1 MSKKI
6 TKSDFGLLNDYDD
19 GQLFRLSL
27 IHYSGYTT
35 PVLEEVPRES
45 KRALLTSEKSKTKV
59 TTKKSRE
66 KAAICSL
73 HPELFLEE
81 EKGTPK
87 MVPGVRASPGCYTSG
102 SGIVRRR
109 VTGKVRGVTS
119 PTQSSKTQWTVAQAL
134 LALNGGR
141 SAIIVP
147 RNFTGDQLQL
157 RERVRN
163 IERCVTELLRAAG
176 GSETYSV
183 RCLTSLSDARGAAR
197 RRHEAFHTGGH
208 LLIALANSKQLQNLV
223 KDSEEYPGSYDLF
236 IDEADASDYGK
247 ESKSQED
254 VKRAVAFEVLKSRAH
269 RTFCISATLMGV
281 VLNEPTMLSRD
292 LIRLTP
298 PEDYRGFQEIA
309 DSAKV
314 LKHRV
319 HGFNKYRSWDE
330 WIEKDN
336 NLLSFLTEFSER
348 DPHLIGVG
356 RPEGP
361 RLHPQICLLNVTT
374 SIASH
379 KSIVEGIA
387 AHPHLSENLVVIGV
401 NGDGTGLYL
410 PCAEDKY
417 EFILNGDESSPLP
430 LEPCKFTRNRRLTIS
445 SVLQHIYEAN
455 ELVNAGHAD
464 IEGRL
469 EYGNIVIVSGRCVG
483 RGISVVSD
491 NYKYHLPTMY
501 FTPSPTMNIPNLI
514 QAMGR
519 LCGRNLGK
527 APLELWATAE
537 VWDCL
542 HRGLLCEEEL
552 LVRAVGKPLIVDQT
566 EQPLAESVRAIPIN
580 RAKIPLARRSLTK
593 GKDNTRKTLHLV
605 GVADGGRD
613 LKDYLLTDGATSL
626 PITLSGTL
634 EKMFRRWADPSNKS
648 KIAITARDLD
658 PHTAYNVKD
667 WSNDFVR
674 LSDIVISD
682 KTLRSHGHKP
692 FMYRQGDIVQVH
704 PKLVD
709 LFEQYFG

>member
-1 MSKKI
+1 MFSKMSKKI
-6 TKSDFGLLNDYDD
+6 TKSEFGLLNDYDD

-27 IHYSGYTT
+27 IRYPGYTT

-45 KRALLTSEKSKTKV
+45 KRVLLTSERSNVKI

-66 KAAICSL
+66 KTAICAL
-73 HPELFLEE
+73 HPELFLGE
-81 EKGTPK
+81 EKGPPK
-87 MVPGVRASPGCYTSG
+87 LDGAPSFWSSLFASARTSP
-102 SGIVRRR
+102 RRR
-109 VTGKVRGVTS
+109 VTWRIRGVTS

-134 LALNGGR
+134 LALHDGR

-157 RERVRN
+157 RERVSN
-163 IERCVTELLRAAG
+163 IEKRVTELLHAAG

-183 RCLTSLSDARGAAR
+183 RCLTSLSGSKDAVR
-197 RRHEAFHTGGH
+197 RRDEAFKAGGH

-223 KDSEEYPGSYDLF
+223 KDSEKYPGSYDLF

-254 VKRAVAFEVLKSRAH
+254 VKRAVAFEVLKSRAY

-309 DSAKV
+309 ANAKV

-330 WIEKDN
+330 WVEKDQ
-336 NLLSFLTEFSER
+336 NLLPFLTEFSER
-348 DPHLIGVG
+348 APHLIGVG
-356 RPEGP
+356 RPQGP

-387 AHPHLSENLVVIGV
+387 AHPHLGEHLVVIGV

-417 EFILNGDESSPLP
+417 EFILNGDQSHLP
-430 LEPCKFTRNRRLTIS
+430 LEPCKFARNRRLTIS
-445 SVLQHIYEAN
+445 SVLQYIYEAN
-455 ELVNAGHAD
+455 EVVNAGHAD
-464 IEGRL
+464 IEGKL
-469 EYGNIVIVSGRCVG
+469 KYGNIVIVSGRCVG

-491 NYKYHLPTMY
+491 NYEYHLPTMY

-552 LVRAVGKPLIVDQT
+552 LTRAVGT
-566 EQPLAESVRAIPIN
+566 A
-580 RAKIPLARRSLTK
+580 
-593 GKDNTRKTLHLV
+593 
-605 GVADGGRD
+605 
-613 LKDYLLTDGATSL
+613 
-626 PITLSGTL
+626 LS
-634 EKMFRRWADPSNKS
+634 
-648 KIAITARDLD
+648 
-658 PHTAYNVKD
+658 
-667 WSNDFVR
+667 
-674 LSDIVISD
+674 
-682 KTLRSHGHKP
+682 
-692 FMYRQGDIVQVH
+692 
-704 PKLVD
+704 
-709 LFEQYFG
+709 